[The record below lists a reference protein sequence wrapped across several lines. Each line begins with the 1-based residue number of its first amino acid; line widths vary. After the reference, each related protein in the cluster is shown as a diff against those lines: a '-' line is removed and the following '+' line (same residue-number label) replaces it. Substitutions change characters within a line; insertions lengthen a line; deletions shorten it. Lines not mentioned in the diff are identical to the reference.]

1 MQYTF
6 YFISKETK
14 LNVKIIKSMKK
25 DEKKII
31 MNVNIL
37 WFSIVQPASLVG
49 FDITT

>member
-25 DEKKII
+25 DEKKKHH
-31 MNVNIL
+31 NEC
-37 WFSIVQPASLVG
+37 
-49 FDITT
+49 